1 MNIALHAGEVTYG
14 NIGTADRLDFTVIGP
29 AVNEAARLEKL
40 CKELGMPILISK
52 SFVEGAQGVRE
63 QLLPLGRHPL
73 RGVREAQEVFTVS
86 T

>member
-1 MNIALHAGEVTYG
+1 M
-14 NIGTADRLDFTVIGP
+14 TASTATQSGLCELRRPRACAVIGP

-40 CKELGMPILISK
+40 CKEVGTPILISK
-52 SFVEGAQGVRE
+52 SFLEGAQGVQE
-63 QLLPLGRHPL
+63 QLFPLGRHPL